1 MVATAIRRRALAGA
15 RGLARAL
22 ALLVIFAASLAVA
35 PEAYALGQKEDPLRQ
50 ADALIAE
57 QKYDEAIVFLTDFIA
72 KNPDRFDEAQARLR
86 TIMSKRDEYNKKG
99 EQLIALMRDH
109 PDQREL
115 ILKKIEDM
123 KSIMREDPQTMAFIN
138 SSRLAAAFVYNKSQ
152 ADAIFEQGRALLDQ
166 GKYADAAR
174 LYVTGFV
181 YYRDIFDEGPY
192 DALTK
197 KTVASLVD
205 GIKAESEAFAKGQA
219 TYVQAVEAFAKA
231 LEAGDPG
238 AAAAAWPAA
247 RDAFRERARH
257 RDLVVNAGR
266 SLARMDGPVKAI
278 DGRDNDAAFLPF
290 AFRFTNG
297 RTEAEK
303 PEGVSGAMDAQWAA
317 LMGRVET
324 ALAKGMSSRYAA
336 AETAWAEGRWA
347 DAATAF
353 DATAALATPGLEA
366 LGLWS
371 LLAPTEISPTLT
383 RLGRL
388 VLGPKAALYES
399 ARLRAQAAL
408 SGARLSR
415 LRATESADL
424 AAAND
429 YASRLGPEDALAEVL
444 ARLSAARTA
453 IAGTGAGMEA
463 EGAAIAGLGTEL
475 ARWKG
480 RGLDEAAEEAL
491 LSAGTGRVQA
501 AREAATAD
509 AIAVYSAALGFEF
522 GRLET
527 DLGTRRD
534 AVAKGQ
540 SLVDGVPLE
549 SGGGAAV
556 DASVLAHYPG
566 QSIQSMTSE
575 AASVADLRARIDGYL
590 KRISA
595 EPASVVSAPNVQSWV
610 AKAGELAAAAAD
622 LEAQR
627 QKTLAAAQERKRVA
641 ELRKTEGNTAFS
653 DAQRLL
659 AAKNYIDAMA
669 RLDRSRESYDAS
681 LDAEED
687 AALRASW
694 ASKIDALRADISDKA
709 RSYIVALTSK
719 GRDYYYAGLYADS
732 KNVLSQAQVLS
743 STFSGGADPIVES
756 WLERTNRAL
765 SVNSGI
771 HVLPTDAN
779 YAMVSQNLSLAWLY
793 FQKGKELCTPRN
805 TPEGE
810 DQLRK
815 ARDQVN
821 QILDVYPLNQD
832 ANVLSLR
839 IDQILDP
846 ALYKQEF
853 AEKLATALATI
864 KNPTKDTIAQLSNL
878 SNVDPN
884 WPGLKSALNQANA
897 AFYRTVP
904 AEPADQ
910 RRARELITMAK
921 AVADS
926 GDLARLPAALDY
938 IQQAVQLD
946 PDNAQAT
953 AVNSRLMALRAKASL
968 AALAPADEAR
978 YRSAVQEFQNGNYI
992 QANAIVESLLQ
1003 IPQYRYSQRLLDLSK
1018 KIKARL

>member
-1 MVATAIRRRALAGA
+1 MVATAVRRRAVPGA

-22 ALLVIFAASLAVA
+22 ALLVILAASLAAA
-35 PEAYALGQKEDPLRQ
+35 PKAYALGQKEDPLRQ

-72 KNPDRFDEAQARLR
+72 RNPDRFDEAQARLR
-86 TIMSKRDEYNKKG
+86 TIMSKRDNYNKKG

-115 ILKKIEDM
+115 ILKMIEDM

-138 SSRLAAAFVYNKSQ
+138 SSRLAAAFVYNKAQS
-152 ADAIFEQGRALLDQ
+152 DAIFEQGRALLDQ
-166 GKYADAAR
+166 GKYAEAAH
-174 LYVTGFV
+174 LYVTGFE

-192 DALTK
+192 DAITK

-205 GIKAESEAFAKGQA
+205 SIKAESEAFSKVQTA
-219 TYVQAVEAFAKA
+219 YVQAVEAFARA
-231 LEAGDPG
+231 LESGDPV

-247 RDAFRERARH
+247 RDAFRERASH

-266 SLARMDGPVKAI
+266 ALARMDGPVKAI

-303 PEGVSGAMDAQWAA
+303 PEGISGAMDTEWTA
-317 LMGRVET
+317 LLGRVET
-324 ALAKGMSSRYAA
+324 ALAAGMSARYAA
-336 AETAWAEGRWA
+336 AEAAWSAGRWA

-353 DATAALATPGLEA
+353 DATAALAAPGLEA
-366 LGLWS
+366 LSLWS

-388 VLGPKAALYES
+388 VIGPKAALYES
-399 ARLRAQAAL
+399 ARLRAEVAL
-408 SGARLSR
+408 SGARLAR
-415 LRATESADL
+415 LRGTETADL
-424 AAAND
+424 ATADD
-429 YASRLGPEDALAEVL
+429 YASRLGPQDALAEVL
-444 ARLSAARTA
+444 SRLSASRSA
-453 IAGTGAGMEA
+453 IAATGAGMEA
-463 EGAAIAGLGTEL
+463 EGAALDRLGAEL

-480 RGLDEAAEEAL
+480 RGLDDAAEAAILAAA
-491 LSAGTGRVQA
+491 AGRAQVSRDA
-501 AREAATAD
+501 AAAD
-509 AIAVYSAALGFEF
+509 AIAVYAVALGFEY
-522 GRLET
+522 GRLEN

-534 AVAKGQ
+534 AVARGQ
-540 SLVDGVPLE
+540 ALVDGLPPD
-549 SGGGAAV
+549 SGAAA
-556 DASVLAHYPG
+556 DASVLEHYPG
-566 QSIQSMTSE
+566 QSIQSMTGE
-575 AASVADLRARIDGYL
+575 AATIADLRSRIDGYL
-590 KRISA
+590 KRLSA
-595 EPASVVSAPNVQSWV
+595 EPEAVVSAPSVQSW
-610 AKAGELAAAAAD
+610 ALKAQELATAAAD

-641 ELRKTEGNTAFS
+641 ELRKTEGNNAFA

-659 AAKNYIDAMA
+659 AARNYIDALT

-709 RSYIVALTSK
+709 RTYIVTLTSK

-732 KNVLSQAQVLS
+732 KNVLSQAQVLAS
-743 STFSGGADPIVES
+743 AFSGGADPIVES

-793 FQKGKELCTPRN
+793 FQKGKDLCTPKN

-832 ANVLSLR
+832 ANVLALR

-846 ALYKQEF
+846 ALYRQEF
-853 AEKLATALATI
+853 AERLATAMATI

-884 WPGLKSALNQANA
+884 WPGLKSAINQANA

-910 RRARELITMAK
+910 RRARELIAMAK

-926 GDLARLPAALDY
+926 GDLARLPTALDY

-946 PDNAQAT
+946 PDNEQAS
-953 AVNSRLMALRAKASL
+953 AVNSRLMSLRAKASL

-1003 IPQYRYSQRLLDLSK
+1003 MPQYKYSQRLLDLSK